1 MKLTVRP
8 LTPDLWPALEDLF
21 GKNGACNGCWCMYW
35 RLGSAYKNNASNNN
49 KMAFRR
55 VVNQGPPPGLL
66 AFDGALAVGWCQL
79 TPRSAL
85 PWMDRTWRLKRVDQI
100 PVWLLSCLYVRIG
113 YRERGVTSR
122 LIQAAL
128 RSAKRA
134 RARTGSLP
142 SRCRQVAECIRHRI
156 SLNVCARWIQ
166 NRCLPNSSPAHHAL
180 RLQRLTFRRASVS
193 AQRIKR
199 NSHPPKA
206 LRGRRSSSR
215 RRRTGFGQLLSVGW
229 PHAHW

>member
-1 MKLTVRP
+1 MKLTIRP

-35 RLGSAYKNNASNNN
+35 RLGSAYKNRACNNN

-85 PWMDRTWRLKRVDQI
+85 PWMDRTWRLKRVDEI
-100 PVWLLSCLYVRIG
+100 PVWSLSCLYVRIG
-113 YRERGVTSR
+113 YRKRGVTSH

-128 RSAKRA
+128 RSAK
-134 RARTGSLP
+134 
-142 SRCRQVAECIRHRI
+142 
-156 SLNVCARWIQ
+156 
-166 NRCLPNSSPAHHAL
+166 PA
-180 RLQRLTFRRASVS
+180 
-193 AQRIKR
+193 
-199 NSHPPKA
+199 
-206 LRGRRSSSR
+206 SR
-215 RRRTGFGQLLSVGW
+215 RVHPAPDIARRLCALDSKPLPAELQPGPSCAMTSAPDPSPRERFGAARKTQFPSIRY
-229 PHAHW
+229 

>member
-85 PWMDRTWRLKRVDQI
+85 PWMDHTWRLKRVDEI
-100 PVWLLSCLYVRIG
+100 PVWSLSCLYVRIG
-113 YRERGVTSR
+113 YRKRGVTSR

-134 RARTGSLP
+134 RAPALEAYPLDAGKSPSASGTGYRSTFARAGFKTVACRTPARPIMRYDFS
-142 SRCRQVAECIRHRI
+142 IRR
-156 SLNVCARWIQ
+156 
-166 NRCLPNSSPAHHAL
+166 
-180 RLQRLTFRRASVS
+180 
-193 AQRIKR
+193 
-199 NSHPPKA
+199 
-206 LRGRRSSSR
+206 
-215 RRRTGFGQLLSVGW
+215 
-229 PHAHW
+229 